1 MFQEKKGVRIRRE
14 ELLSAAK
21 KLISRGLTIYY
32 EDQKKFIT
40 IGILVSADYGE
51 EEKKNHLI
59 LGFDPKLYPF
69 LTNLKQRF
77 TTYRLQAALTLKSKH
92 SKRLYEM
99 FSQFKDTG
107 VMKVSLKEL
116 KTRLGLIDSETGKE
130 RYTAFGL
137 FASKVLDVAQRE
149 LAKYT
154 ELRVKY
160 KARKTGKEYTHLE
173 FEISCSSLVTKSGLC
188 TKPFSLLASNRQT
201 RASPYHHTL
210 SCLRRQAST
219 GHKRSYGQ
227 KTYGFPL
234 ARE

>member
-1 MFQEKKGVRIRRE
+1 MEDKNDKIVRQNNLLTTARYRMSALEKDIIYMMLSQLKADDTWERQYEIPIRMFQEKKGVRIRRE

-116 KTRLGLIDSETGKE
+116 KTRL
-130 RYTAFGL
+130 
-137 FASKVLDVAQRE
+137 
-149 LAKYT
+149 
-154 ELRVKY
+154 
-160 KARKTGKEYTHLE
+160 
-173 FEISCSSLVTKSGLC
+173 
-188 TKPFSLLASNRQT
+188 
-201 RASPYHHTL
+201 
-210 SCLRRQAST
+210 
-219 GHKRSYGQ
+219 
-227 KTYGFPL
+227 
-234 ARE
+234 